1 MALAPDA
8 IKALEAQ
15 HGPLLVIDVASEADG
30 RELTLAFR
38 AATSAHWRRLSAAD
52 KRLIAGDDSAASAPE
67 LIARELLVHPD
78 RPAFD
83 ALRDDA
89 PWIAEQAGRELVGR
103 FARRYRAAVGES

>member
-78 RPAFD
+78 RAAFD
-83 ALRDDA
+83 ALRDEA
-89 PWIAEQAGRELVGR
+89 PWIAEQSGRELVAR
-103 FARRYRAAVGES
+103 FARRFRASVGES